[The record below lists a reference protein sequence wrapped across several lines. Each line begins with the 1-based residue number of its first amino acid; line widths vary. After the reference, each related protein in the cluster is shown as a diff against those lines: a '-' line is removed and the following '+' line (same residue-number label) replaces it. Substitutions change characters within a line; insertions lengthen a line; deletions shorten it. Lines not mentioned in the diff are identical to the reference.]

1 MQLLQVRLHLG
12 PRVCPGMYG
21 RLLVQ
26 EPHVRSRR
34 DFVVIPQAE
43 VKWGQV
49 ATLFTI
55 WCVLPG
61 VIRNTCTVNCV
72 EIHKGLHRML
82 RLNLGI
88 SDEGEKADLTQTNI
102 AMVQLSFQLSPNT
115 FYKEHILIRTTA

>member
-12 PRVCPGMYG
+12 PRVRPGMYG

-34 DFVVIPQAE
+34 DVVVIPQAE

-49 ATLFTI
+49 ATLFTV